1 MSKTVLCAVDG
12 TDHSN
17 RAIEVAAEFTKAA
30 NGELVLLVVDQVM
43 LEGRGGPA
51 HKLGAEKAKN
61 MLSAAQ
67 RTAAGAGC
75 SNTRLVSVASRDVAR
90 AILNYAEDEKVDHIV
105 VGTGEKG
112 ATTRLV
118 VGSVSHDLVVRA
130 HCSVTV
136 AR

>member
-1 MSKTVLCAVDG
+1 MSKKILCAVDG
-12 TDHSN
+12 TEHSN

-30 NGELVLLVVDQVM
+30 NGELILLVVDQVR
-43 LEGRGGPA
+43 LEGRGGPV
-51 HKLGAEKAKN
+51 HQLGAEEAKR
-61 MLSAAQ
+61 MLAAAQ
-67 RTAAGAGC
+67 RTAATAGC
-75 SNTRLVSVASRDVAR
+75 PNARLVSVASRDVAR

-112 ATTRLV
+112 AATRLV